1 MEPHYHLELSSYNLD
16 WYKALTSAT
25 MGLKDIEEQIT
36 KEIARLNN
44 IKPIH
49 FKNPEKLNGK
59 YESRGDSL
67 EVMFIGRELSIAED
81 NWTWLVKE
89 LKYSNREH
97 TLSILKYPKLDGY
110 ATMIKNA
117 YGQKETKEIRR
128 ENLDSIEWMRNELV
142 SLTNLPF

>member
-1 MEPHYHLELSSYNLD
+1 MEPKYQLDLD
-16 WYKALTSAT
+16 WDLYKSLTLAT
-25 MGLKDIEEQIT
+25 MGLKDIENQIT

-59 YESRGDSL
+59 YESHGDSL

-128 ENLDSIEWMRNELV
+128 ENLDSIEWMRSELV

>member
-1 MEPHYHLELSSYNLD
+1 MEPKYQLDLD
-16 WYKALTSAT
+16 WDLYKSLTLAT
-25 MGLKDIEEQIT
+25 MGLKDIENQIT

-59 YESRGDSL
+59 YESQGDSL

-110 ATMIKNA
+110 ATMIKNS
-117 YGQKETKEIRR
+117 YGQKTESEINRT
-128 ENLDSIEWMRNELV
+128 NLNRIDFMIEQMQ
-142 SLTNLPF
+142 SLTDLPF

>member
-1 MEPHYHLELSSYNLD
+1 MEPKYQLD
-16 WYKALTSAT
+16 WEWDLYKSLTSAT
-25 MGLKDIEEQIT
+25 MGLKDIEEQIA

-49 FKNPEKLNGK
+49 FKNPEKLNGR
-59 YESRGDSL
+59 YEYDGNSF

-97 TLSILKYPKLDGY
+97 TFSILKYPKLDGY

-117 YGQKETKEIRR
+117 YGHKTELEILRS
-128 ENLDSIEWMRNELV
+128 NLDNIEWMRNEL
-142 SLTNLPF
+142 LTLADLPF

>member
-1 MEPHYHLELSSYNLD
+1 MEPKDYFDLD
-16 WYKALTSAT
+16 WYRALTSAT

-49 FKNPEKLNGK
+49 FKNPEKLNGR
-59 YESRGDSL
+59 YEYLGDSL
-67 EVMFIGRELSIAED
+67 EVMFIGRELSLSED

-89 LKYSNREH
+89 LKHTNREH

-128 ENLDSIEWMRNELV
+128 ENLDSIEWMRSELV

>member
-1 MEPHYHLELSSYNLD
+1 
-16 WYKALTSAT
+16 
-25 MGLKDIEEQIT
+25 
-36 KEIARLNN
+36 
-44 IKPIH
+44 
-49 FKNPEKLNGK
+49 
-59 YESRGDSL
+59 
-67 EVMFIGRELSIAED
+67 MFIGRELSLSED

-89 LKYSNREH
+89 LKHTNREH

-128 ENLDSIEWMRNELV
+128 ENLDSIEWMRSELV

>member
-1 MEPHYHLELSSYNLD
+1 MEPKYQLD
-16 WYKALTSAT
+16 WEWDLYKSLTSAT
-25 MGLKDIEEQIT
+25 MGLKDIEEQIV

-49 FKNPEKLNGK
+49 FKNPEKLNGR
-59 YESRGDSL
+59 YEYEGNSL
-67 EVMFIGRELSIAED
+67 EVMFIGRELSLSED

-128 ENLDSIEWMRNELV
+128 ENLDSIEWMRSELV

>member
-1 MEPHYHLELSSYNLD
+1 MEPKYQLD
-16 WYKALTSAT
+16 WEWDLYKSLTSAT
-25 MGLKDIEEQIT
+25 MGLKDIEEQIA

-59 YESRGDSL
+59 YEYKGNSL
-67 EVMFIGRELSIAED
+67 EVMFIGRELSLSED

-117 YGQKETKEIRR
+117 YGQKETKEIQR
-128 ENLDSIEWMRNELV
+128 ENLDSIEWMRSELV
-142 SLTNLPF
+142 SLTDLPF